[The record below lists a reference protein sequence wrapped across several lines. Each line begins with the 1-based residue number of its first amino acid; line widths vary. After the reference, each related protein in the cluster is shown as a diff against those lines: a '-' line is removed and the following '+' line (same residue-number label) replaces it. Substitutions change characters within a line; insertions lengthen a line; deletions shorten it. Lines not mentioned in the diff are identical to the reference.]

1 VKLRKSRSTLISVVF
16 SFAAVGMSLASGASG
31 AEKSDLS
38 KYAGTWAVKPSL
50 CGIEPTLDNTFPL
63 VISKDGKRISN
74 FERSCEVVKAQ
85 DQGQG
90 LYSVRSACEAEGDP
104 DFYDELF
111 KFSATKVVIRD
122 KKNGK
127 KSEFFNCNK
136 RNTKATAA
144 AGNSRKPVKIKVVT
158 GPCHMDYCEFEQIR
172 RILSQSATPSGYLVQ
187 VQYRSGSVYA
197 PVVDADRDQYADVEV
212 PSFEKS
218 RDGELIMH
226 CSKQRPF
233 AAFKDKNGLWRGL
246 LLDLPEGGAS
256 YLLGTVTL
264 FWAICENTQ
273 IGIDSHLRQ
282 FTKLGYGNKWRD
294 DSEGDSINFESM
306 DDILAFANHQ

>member
-1 VKLRKSRSTLISVVF
+1 LRKNRSTLISVVLP
-16 SFAAVGMSLASGASG
+16 FAVAAMSLVSSASG
-31 AEKSDLS
+31 AEKSNLS
-38 KYAGTWAVKPSL
+38 QYAGAWAVEPSL

-104 DFYDELF
+104 DFFDELF
-111 KFSATKVVIRD
+111 KFSATKVVIQH

-127 KSEFFNCNK
+127 KSEFFKCNK
-136 RNTKATAA
+136 TNVKAKVTA
-144 AGNSRKPVKIKVVT
+144 GDSRKPVKIKVVT

-172 RILSQSATPSGYLVQ
+172 GILSKSTTPSGYLVQ
-187 VQYRSGSVYA
+187 VQYRSASVYA
-197 PVVDADRDQYADVEV
+197 PVVDPNRDQYADVKV

-218 RDGELIMH
+218 QDGELILH

-233 AAFKDKNGLWRGL
+233 AAFKDEHGLWRGL

-256 YLLGTVTL
+256 YLFGTVTL
-264 FWAICENTQ
+264 FWALCENVQ
-273 IGIDSHLRQ
+273 IGIDTNLGQ
-282 FTKLGYGNKWRD
+282 FKKLGYGNKWRD
-294 DSEGDSINFESM
+294 DGEGDSINFESM
-306 DDILAFANHQ
+306 DDILALANHQ